1 MREKMKDLEL
11 KSTAELI
18 NLIREQLDRYQWKNG
33 VFRVSYKERFLIE
46 ETRADLNKIQ
56 ARIEE
61 LDGQIH
67 TLE

>member
-18 NLIREQLDRYQWKNG
+18 NLIREQLDRYQSKNG
-33 VFRVSYKERFLIE
+33 VCGVSYKERFLIE
-46 ETRADLNKIQ
+46 ETRADLNKFQ

-61 LDGQIH
+61 LDEQIH
-67 TLE
+67 ALE